1 MKNYIF
7 VLGGVIKNIL
17 FFLLIITFYSI
28 SFSQDYLEVVPKK
41 GDGIVT
47 LLKKYNLP
55 VDSSYIKKF
64 ISINKKKLGKNYQL
78 LANNTYELPIALLV
92 FDGTS
97 IRSSLGIQDYELAKQ
112 IQDYN
117 NFILQKGLKKKSY
130 KSDNILWVPFHFLD
144 ELDEIAKKT
153 KSEKVDVKKTKINK
167 SENEDETTETT
178 SSERIKSSRK
188 YQFNTKLFGPS
199 YKKVPKI
206 DNRLAGYIF
215 YLDPGHGGPDP
226 GAIGNKDGHE
236 LTEDE
241 YAYDVT
247 LRLAWRLLQFGATVF
262 MAVIDSTDGIRDDGY
277 LKNNTNEYFGSGK
290 PIIGDQKDRLQG
302 RIDYI
307 NSLTPRFP
315 EKKQR
320 LIVIHVDS
328 RVTEQRIDIFFYHKP
343 GDSLSKH
350 YAENLMNVISKKYDK
365 SQPGR
370 GYSGNVS
377 DRNLYML
384 RHSPVISVYI
394 ELGNLQNPKDQLRF
408 IDKNNRQA
416 IANWLCDGILQNE
429 KALNIKISKFKEK
442 SKMQILK
449 QNHKNRITKS
459 IQKKRK

>member
-1 MKNYIF
+1 
-7 VLGGVIKNIL
+7 L
-17 FFLLIITFYSI
+17 FFSI
-28 SFSQDYLEVVPKK
+28 FNAAFSQDYLEVIPQK

-55 VDSSYIKKF
+55 IDSLYIKKF
-64 ISINKKKLGKNYQL
+64 ISLNRKNLGKKDQL
-78 LANNTYELPIALLV
+78 ITQRKYELPILLLV

-97 IRSSLGIQDYELAKQ
+97 IRSSLGIKDYDLAKK

-117 NFILQKGLKKKSY
+117 NIVTNKGLKRNSY
-130 KSDNILWVPFHFLD
+130 KSDNTLWVPFHFLD
-144 ELDEIAKKT
+144 EADLAEKKSKKETLIAKKQ
-153 KSEKVDVKKTKINK
+153 KESIVKENDITTNDDNNQEVQLKNK
-167 SENEDETTETT
+167 KGLS
-178 SSERIKSSRK
+178 KH
-188 YQFNTKLFGPS
+188 QFNKNLFGPS
-199 YKKVPKI
+199 YKKVPKV

-247 LRLAWRLLQFGATVF
+247 LRLAWRLMQFGATVF
-262 MAVIDSTDGIRDDGY
+262 MVVIDSTDGIRDDAF
-277 LKNNTNEYFGSGK
+277 LKNNTNEYFGNGK
-290 PIIGDQKDRLQG
+290 LITGDQKERLQG
-302 RIDYI
+302 RIDFI
-307 NSLTPRFP
+307 NSLTPLYP
-315 EKKQR
+315 QKKQR

-343 GDSLSKH
+343 GDSLSKR
-350 YAENLMNVISKKYDK
+350 YAENLMDMISKKYNI

-377 DRNLYML
+377 ERNLYML

-429 KALNIKISKFKEK
+429 KALNIKSPKSNKSTKKQEIIKQSKNK
-442 SKMQILK
+442 SHQKIQR
-449 QNHKNRITKS
+449 KNK
-459 IQKKRK
+459 